1 MNELILFCFQR
12 TGSSVFGKWLTDA
25 GYVDFKE
32 IYAFGFDYNILNIPK
47 FGEATTEEYI
57 IHLHDNYIDKECAG
71 CHSFEN
77 KNLRMLN
84 EFGNQHKP
92 NKFLYK
98 MFLSWHSYYS
108 QQEFYRDYIRDKK
121 KVLLIRRDFIDWAS
135 SIALQNLNIY
145 LGHTG
150 NHNSVNINVSDD
162 LLNSLFLGYQ
172 SLLAYVDD
180 IDYII
185 VYEDAIRDKL
195 VDSELE
201 AAFGIFQNFN
211 KHVNSIDNPYML
223 KTKHV
228 TNFDSFAKS
237 LDDTGYVDKY
247 TQILNDIY
255 QKYIVSGN
263 GKLIGKLIVK

>member
-1 MNELILFCFQR
+1 MTELILFCFQR

-32 IYAFGFDYNILNIPK
+32 IYALGFDYNILNIPES
-47 FGEATTEEYI
+47 GEATTDEYI
-57 IHLHDNYIDKECAG
+57 KHCSDNLCIR

-84 EFGNQHKP
+84 EFGNQHEP

-98 MFLSWHSYYS
+98 MFLSWHSYYCH
-108 QQEFYRDYIRDKK
+108 QQFYKDYIRNKK
-121 KVLLIRRDFIDWAS
+121 KVLLIRRDFIDWVS
-135 SIALQNLNIY
+135 SIALQDLNIY
-145 LGHTG
+145 LGHTD
-150 NHNSVNINVSDD
+150 NHNSVTINLSDN
-162 LLNSLFLGYQ
+162 LLSSLFQGYQ

-185 VYEDAIRDKL
+185 IYEDAIRDKL

-201 AAFGIFQNFN
+201 AAFGSFQNFN
-211 KHVNSIDNPYML
+211 KHVDLIDNPYML

-237 LDDTGYVDKY
+237 LADNGYVDKY

-263 GKLIGKLIVK
+263 GKLIGKLLDNQI